1 MIREWI
7 ATPLVLAVIVMLITF
22 GAMFGAKKWFL
33 HFTKKIANP
42 TVRRGVNVALGLATC
57 FVISATL
64 LLAFVDWFKL
74 TFVWWTVVVSALGA
88 TGMYLILEKV
98 FGEAK
103 VNEAGKAVMEA
114 ISHSDLFDGKLTA
127 DGLTKFTKGLFTIT
141 NGIDK
146 AVAEKEKVAVDKALT
161 AIEGFMADGKI
172 TAEEQA
178 QIEKMRKSVNL
189 EGTETY
195 NKYLALLNK

>member
-103 VNEAGKAVMEA
+103 VNEAGNAVMEA
-114 ISHSDLFDGKLTA
+114 ISHSALFDGKLTA
-127 DGLTKFTKGLFTIT
+127 DGLAKFTKGLFTVT

-146 AVAEKEKVAVDKALT
+146 AVAEKENVAVDKALT
-161 AIEGFMADGKI
+161 AIEGFLADGKI